1 VPFRNLLSAILPYEM
16 GRLSS
21 RAYVLIRLCA
31 AEVQDHGVHRRG
43 GARKM
48 LILPSSSHRI
58 PQ

>member
-1 VPFRNLLSAILPYEM
+1 MALRPRFSPGVPFRNLLSAILPYEM

-43 GARKM
+43 R
-48 LILPSSSHRI
+48 S
-58 PQ
+58 